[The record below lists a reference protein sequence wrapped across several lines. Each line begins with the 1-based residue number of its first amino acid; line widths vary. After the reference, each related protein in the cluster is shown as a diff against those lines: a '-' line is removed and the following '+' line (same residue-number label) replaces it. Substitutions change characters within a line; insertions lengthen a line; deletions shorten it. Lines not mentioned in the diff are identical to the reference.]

1 MQFFHPQMIRDIFYD
16 FPIYMVIGVMAGAFL
31 LTFFLI
37 PKILWVIKEK
47 NLLKPVIDRSA
58 HSVETPS
65 FGGVA
70 FFMTLVLVISMF
82 QSFQMEPIGNHFI
95 AGLTILFMVGLKDD
109 LVVSTAR
116 AKLLGQ
122 LIAISFIV
130 FSPEMAVTN
139 LHGFLGVYHIPLW
152 VGYLISTA
160 FMILV
165 INAFNLID
173 GINGLAAIVGIIV
186 CSIFGFYFYLLDS
199 LFYIFLS
206 VTVIG
211 IMFAFLRYNL
221 SRGKHCIFMGDSGS
235 LIIGFIIGFLALKVL
250 TMPTQP
256 FLHATGFQPANRVPF
271 VLAVLFVPLFDTFRV
286 ILIRLLEGRSPMQ
299 AGQDHT
305 HHLLLKC
312 GLSHVQASI
321 LLGAVNLIVI
331 LLFFWLLKITEN
343 SILLFSA
350 TIGVFVLFF
359 FLFRLVSK
367 LMLTK
372 IPEFKDAKP
381 SSLRR

>member
-1 MQFFHPQMIRDIFYD
+1 MNVFHPQMIQELFHD
-16 FPIYMVIGVMAGAFL
+16 FPLSIVLGVLAGAFL
-31 LTFFLI
+31 LTFYLI

-82 QSFQMEPIGNHFI
+82 QSFQMEPVGNHFI
-95 AGLTILFMVGLKDD
+95 AGLTILFMVGIKDD

-122 LIAISFIV
+122 LIAIFFII
-130 FSPEMAVTN
+130 FSPELAVTN
-139 LHGFLGVYHIPLW
+139 LHGFLGFYHIPIG

-160 FMILV
+160 FMILI
-165 INAFNLID
+165 INGYNLID
-173 GINGLAAIVGIIV
+173 GINGLAGIIGIII
-186 CSIFGFYFYLLDS
+186 CASFGLYFYLLGS
-199 LFYIFLS
+199 LFYIFLC

-211 IMFAFLRYNL
+211 ILLAFLRYNL
-221 SRGKHCIFMGDSGS
+221 SRGKNKIFMGDSGS

-256 FLHATGFQPANRVPF
+256 FLHINGFIPANRVPF
-271 VLAVLFVPLFDTFRV
+271 VLAILFVPLFDTFRV
-286 ILIRLLEGRSPMQ
+286 IYLRIANGRSPMQ
-299 AGQDHT
+299 AGQDHS
-305 HHLLLKC
+305 HHLLLQC
-312 GLSHVQASI
+312 GMSHVQASI
-321 LLGAVNLIVI
+321 LLGAINIGVI
-331 LLFFWLLKITEN
+331 ALFIWLLQVLNNSVILFACTIGIFLLFFFIFQVLAK
-343 SILLFSA
+343 
-350 TIGVFVLFF
+350 IGVE
-359 FLFRLVSK
+359 R
-367 LMLTK
+367 
-372 IPEFKDAKP
+372 IPSFKEAKT